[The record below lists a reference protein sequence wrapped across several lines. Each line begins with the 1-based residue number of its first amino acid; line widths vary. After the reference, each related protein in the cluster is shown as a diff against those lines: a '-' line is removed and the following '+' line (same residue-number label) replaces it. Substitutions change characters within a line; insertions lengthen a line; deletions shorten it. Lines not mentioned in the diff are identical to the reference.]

1 MSKQAQVSISSIEA
15 TRGYDSSRSREPNA
29 ENVERVAEDRGDC
42 KITEEKYNKLVQSFS
57 TRFNILI
64 NEKIKD
70 IKLYCIEKFKE
81 EHDEGNIKHG
91 QFLIHLDQV
100 IENKLRS
107 LKLWLRD
114 MQFIWSFFKVKHT
127 LFKLKHLNINLTNIT
142 TRRDSLEQLLK
153 DIDERINEI
162 LRKKYNFTEESRGTH
177 GGRRATQRKRTPRRR
192 KVVQTRKK
200 RY

>member
-1 MSKQAQVSISSIEA
+1 VSISSIGA

-42 KITEEKYNKLVQSFS
+42 KITEEKYSKLVQSFS

-70 IKLYCIEKFKE
+70 IKLYCIKKFKE
-81 EHDEGNIKHG
+81 EHDKGNIQHG

-114 MQFIWSFFKVKHT
+114 MQFIWSFFKVKDT

-162 LRKKYNFTEESRGTH
+162 LQKKYKFTEESRGTH